1 MQPQLRTAVITVKAW
16 KAEKSSMF
24 LESTPQKRTL
34 EEPMREA
41 TWEITGRGYEK
52 DGQLPCW
59 HWGIQKKD
67 EGRVFSFQSP
77 YLAVLYKS

>member
-1 MQPQLRTAVITVKAW
+1 
-16 KAEKSSMF
+16 
-24 LESTPQKRTL
+24 
-34 EEPMREA
+34 MREA

-67 EGRVFSFQSP
+67 EGRVFSYQSP
-77 YLAVLYKS
+77 YLVVLHKSQSALMAAGNLCEERTLCQQHKSKHAVKSTQRHHQV